1 MCPARPSL
9 HWVPA
14 VPGSPPSAVLWLAP
28 TPRLPSRRTS
38 FPSLGSTTLR
48 CLAMQAG
55 SNASLSA
62 RSSVGPRADSFPW
75 RSRGLPGSWG
85 ILVCMPCSR
94 DPGEARHTKTG
105 KVRGGSLPALQRRRP
120 SRVACSRGSV
130 TRPTHSLSTLRSKG
144 HPGATQDSLPAGC
157 LALTGRVLSPR
168 DSSRSF
174 RLSSSPS
181 SKLGLAQ
188 CRSSG
193 GVPDG
198 HRACASSA
206 RDIVSDVEGRRCP
219 GGS

>member
-28 TPRLPSRRTS
+28 IPRLPSRRTS
-38 FPSLGSTTLR
+38 FPSLGGTTLR
-48 CLAMQAG
+48 CSAMQAG

-62 RSSVGPRADSFPW
+62 RNSVGPRADSLPW
-75 RSRGLPGSWG
+75 RRRGLPGSWG
-85 ILVCMPCSR
+85 VLVCMPCSR

-144 HPGATQDSLPAGC
+144 HPDATQDSLPAGC

-174 RLSSSPS
+174 RLSSFPS

-193 GVPDG
+193 RAPSG
-198 HRACASSA
+198 HRASASSA
-206 RDIVSDVEGRRCP
+206 RELGTDDVGTRNP